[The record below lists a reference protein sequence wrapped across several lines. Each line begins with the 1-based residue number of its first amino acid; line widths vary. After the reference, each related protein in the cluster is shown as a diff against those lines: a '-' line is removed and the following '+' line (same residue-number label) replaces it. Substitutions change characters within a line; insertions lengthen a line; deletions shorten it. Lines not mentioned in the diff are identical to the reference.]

1 MVFPK
6 KNNFYY
12 LVNALQSICTS
23 IGTVKLKHST
33 VKTYLVV
40 EADLKS
46 HTKLY
51 LFYLM
56 VLVKSPI
63 GWSFECHSW

>member
-1 MVFPK
+1 MVFPPK
-6 KNNFYY
+6 KNFHY
-12 LVNALQSICTS
+12 LNALQSICTS

-40 EADLKS
+40 EAYLKS